1 MSKAMD
7 VNIIELLEYL
17 QDTIDNASKVPISG
31 KSMVDRKEILDIIEQ
46 IINYLP
52 DQFKKAQW
60 VMNERDRIL
69 SEAKKEYDS
78 VKKETIEMMR
88 QNIENHNIV
97 KEAKIRGQEII
108 SSAQRDA
115 KAIRLG
121 SRDYANELLSELDR
135 EIELKKMELIK
146 SLQKSFEGI
155 ATDIDKNFTD
165 ASSTIKEN
173 VKELRGMKK

>member
-60 VMNERDRIL
+60 VMNERDRIDR
-69 SEAKKEYDS
+69 KS
-78 VKKETIEMMR
+78 V
-88 QNIENHNIV
+88 V
-97 KEAKIRGQEII
+97 
-108 SSAQRDA
+108 
-115 KAIRLG
+115 
-121 SRDYANELLSELDR
+121 
-135 EIELKKMELIK
+135 
-146 SLQKSFEGI
+146 
-155 ATDIDKNFTD
+155 
-165 ASSTIKEN
+165 
-173 VKELRGMKK
+173 